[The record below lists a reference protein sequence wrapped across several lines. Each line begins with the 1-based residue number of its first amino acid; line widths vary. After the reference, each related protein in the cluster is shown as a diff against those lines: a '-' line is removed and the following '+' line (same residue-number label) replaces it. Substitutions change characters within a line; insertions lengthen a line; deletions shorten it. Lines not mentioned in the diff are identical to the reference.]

1 MDFITGRPP
10 TLAPHGIVT
19 SPHALASQAGLDVL
33 RAGGSAVDAAIATSA
48 TLSVVYPHMTGLGGD
63 AFWLIHEGD
72 TGRVRFL
79 NGGGPAAASADIAA
93 FEACGLKEIPMR
105 GMLAG
110 SLTVPGA
117 VASWCEAHA
126 AYGRLGLDRI
136 LQAATGYARDG
147 FPVTARLAG
156 WIAQTADVLRVDPGA
171 AALFL
176 PDGPAR
182 AGSRLSNPALAHTL
196 DAIARDGRSG
206 FYEGPV
212 AASMAAGVRARGGF
226 FTEADLAAQRAFWD
240 EPLIGHYRDLTI
252 YQTPAPT
259 QGFTLIEMLN
269 LIEPFDLTRD
279 GFLGADHLHLQVQAK
294 QIAFHDRDRHLGDP
308 RFIDVPMQRLLSKV
322 YANERR
328 QLIDPFHALR
338 WDAVPSYGSL
348 TGDTVY
354 LAVVDRD
361 GNAVSLIH
369 SLYNAFGSGVI
380 AGDTGVLLQNR
391 GAYFTLAHGHP
402 NALAP
407 GKIPV
412 HTLIASMGKRND
424 RLWSVLGCMGADGQ
438 PQIQLQ
444 AYVAL
449 MDFGCDIQQALEAPR
464 WLSGR
469 FAIGEPRDLLHVED
483 RIPAAT
489 LAELEK
495 RGHRLRSLGLWSE
508 RAGHAHGILID
519 ARSGLRHGGA
529 DPRSDGAAAGY

>member
-1 MDFITGRPP
+1 MDFTTGRPA
-10 TLAPHGIVT
+10 TLAPSGVVT

-63 AFWLIHEGD
+63 AFWLIHEGGS
-72 TGRVRFL
+72 GRVRFL
-79 NGGGPAAASADIAA
+79 NGGGPAGAAADIAA
-93 FEACGLKEIPMR
+93 FQARGLTEIPLR

-110 SLTVPGA
+110 GLTVPGA

-126 AYGRLGLDRI
+126 HYGRLGLDRV

-147 FPVTARLAG
+147 FPVTRRLAG
-156 WIAQTADVLRVDPGA
+156 WIAQCADVLRADPAA

-176 PDGPAR
+176 RDGPAR
-182 AGSRLSNPALAHTL
+182 AGSLLSHPALARTL
-196 DAIARDGRSG
+196 EAIARDGRAG
-206 FYEGPV
+206 FYEGAV
-212 AASMAAGVRARGGF
+212 AASMAADVRARGGF
-226 FTEADLAAQRAFWD
+226 FTEADLASQRACWG
-240 EPLIGHYRDLTI
+240 EPLVGQYRDLTL

-269 LIEPFDLTRD
+269 LVEPFNLARQ
-279 GFLGADHLHLQVQAK
+279 GFLGADHLHLLVQAK

-308 RFIDVPMQRLLSKV
+308 RFVDVPMQRLLSKV
-322 YANERR
+322 YADERR
-328 QLIDPFHALR
+328 QLIDPAHALR

-348 TGDTVY
+348 NGDTVY
-354 LAVVDRD
+354 IAVVDRD

-369 SLYNAFGSGVI
+369 SLYSAFGSGVM

-391 GAYFTLAHGHP
+391 GAYFTLEAAHP

-424 RLWSVLGCMGADGQ
+424 KLWSVLGCMGADGQ

-469 FAIGEPRDLLHVED
+469 FALGEPRDLLHIED
-483 RIPAAT
+483 RLPDAT
-489 LAELEK
+489 VADLEK
-495 RGHRLRSLGLWSE
+495 RGHRLRHLGAWSE

-519 ARSGLRHGGA
+519 PDNGLRHGGA